1 VLKAGTASTIDVV
14 SGIRATL
21 KRAVQTLPSEL
32 KIEPLADQS
41 VFVKAAISG
50 VIREAVIAAGL
61 TAVMILLFLGS

>member
-1 VLKAGTASTIDVV
+1 
-14 SGIRATL
+14 
-21 KRAVQTLPSEL
+21 LPPEL